1 MVKLPD
7 TPQDAVHTLVQLAEK
22 AHRDG
27 KESLM
32 EDTRH
37 ADNALLAEGLRLLAS
52 GASEADLNA
61 AMGRQITNAAEHSQ
75 AGRGDQNATMLRLVQ
90 MGILSIAAGDDP
102 ETIRTKLQNALTP
115 GQPPIGT
122 AGR

>member
-7 TPQDAVHTLVQLAEK
+7 TPRDAVHTLVQLAEK
-22 AHRDG
+22 ARHEG

-32 EDTRH
+32 EDARH
-37 ADNALLAEGLRLLAS
+37 ADNALLAEGLRMVAS
-52 GASEADLNA
+52 GASEADVNA
-61 AMGRQITNAAEHSQ
+61 AMGRQITLAAEHSE
-75 AGRGDQNATMLRLVQ
+75 AGRGDQDAMMLRLVQ

-102 ETIRTKLQNALTP
+102 EAIRTKLQDALTP
-115 GQPPIGT
+115 GQPPIGA